1 MTDTVRES
9 KIDGM
14 ARKAGRFARICDAL
28 FVLVFAY
35 LAITSSGSWAV
46 FWGVCSAF
54 CLFTAITNP
63 LEKIPA
69 LMDRIMG
76 IKRG

>member
-14 ARKAGRFARICDAL
+14 ARKAGRFARISDAL

-35 LAITSSGSWAV
+35 LAITSTGGWAV
-46 FWGVCSAF
+46 LWGACSAF

-69 LMDRIMG
+69 LINRMMG